1 MNDVLKHWAEI
12 EPLLDELL
20 TLPEAQRKGFLDG
33 LPPAQAAWRAA
44 LEQLMQ
50 SDAAASSAGFLK
62 QAASLPGLAADAM
75 AEWQPEQVLGPWR
88 LIRELGRGGMAS
100 VWLARPAAGEFQREV
115 ALKLPHSLGLHQTPH
130 LAPHLAERFRR
141 ERDVLARLSH
151 PGIARLFDAG
161 VTPEG
166 LPWLAMEWVDGQELL
181 GWCAA
186 QQADVAQRIAL
197 LLQVAD
203 ALQYA
208 HGCLVI
214 HRDIKPANVLV
225 QADGQV
231 RLLDFG
237 IARLLDD
244 GGPAQAA
251 LTQLG
256 QRPMTPDYASPEQ
269 VRGEEPGVASDVYAL
284 GVLAYRLLSGA
295 SPYAA
300 AAAAH
305 RPALEQAILEFQ
317 PPPPSQQ
324 AADKTQQKALR
335 GDIDTIVLK
344 ALAKEP
350 GQRYAT
356 VDALAADLRR
366 HLAGVP
372 VLACGPSWR
381 YGAGRF
387 VRRHRVGVA
396 ASALAVAALVGS
408 TGWALWSAQQARSE
422 ARRAEAMYQFTV
434 GLFNPDQDQFANIK
448 LPDLPLKTVVE
459 RGARRVLT
467 QLQDQPE
474 ARIRLLQDLVPLSE
488 QLGLI
493 DLAASLAQARID
505 ETRRLHGEQSVDY
518 ADALRSQLL
527 VLDSTAQFQR
537 GLEVARKALA
547 IYEANGVQ
555 DPSRLAAVH
564 EKLGGFGMRLH
575 APNLEDAAHLEQ
587 AVALFE
593 GQPHVNTLA
602 QTYLQ
607 LGLLRALLGELPAA
621 FDAGLKAL
629 AVNRSQF
636 GAESWQAAQAES
648 FAGTWADMA
657 QRPAEA
663 EALLRHSVAV
673 TRQVQGADAIGLAR
687 SEIALATVLFGGT
700 GRDEARRLMDDA
712 LRIVHLPQNVNFT
725 GLKDQVQVGA
735 LGLAVRDGD
744 GAAMRQGCVPYAAL
758 SLKSTTPYFV
768 LLVTQACTASALH
781 DGDLARAAHWL
792 GQTGAIDTYFA
803 KAPAW
808 TMSLDMRRGELALA
822 LARGDKAEAL
832 RLWRHCLAVSNTTQL
847 AWQSRAWGLI
857 AHHTRMDAAELGR
870 MNAFKQH
877 LAQVGGE
884 RYYAEF
890 LDLLRE
896 AEKAQALMPG

>member
-1 MNDVLKHWAEI
+1 M
-12 EPLLDELL
+12 
-20 TLPEAQRKGFLDG
+20 
-33 LPPAQAAWRAA
+33 
-44 LEQLMQ
+44 
-50 SDAAASSAGFLK
+50 
-62 QAASLPGLAADAM
+62 
-75 AEWQPEQVLGPWR
+75 LGPWR

-115 ALKLPHSLGLHQTPH
+115 ALKLPHSLGRHPARPQ
-130 LAPHLAERFRR
+130 AHLAERFRR

-166 LPWLAMEWVDGQELL
+166 LPWLALEWVDGQDLL
-181 GWCAA
+181 AWCAA
-186 QQADVAQRIAL
+186 QGALGADVTQRIDL

-208 HGCLVI
+208 HGRLVI
-214 HRDIKPANVLV
+214 HRDIKPANVMV
-225 QADGQV
+225 QQDGLLGKV

-237 IARLLDD
+237 IARLLDQSES
-244 GGPAQAA
+244 GQPLQAP

-284 GVLAYRLLSGA
+284 GVLAYRLLSGH

-317 PPPPSQQ
+317 PPPPSQM
-324 AADKTQQKALR
+324 AADKAQRKALR

-344 ALAKEP
+344 ALAKAP

-372 VLACGPSWR
+372 VLARGPSWR
-381 YGAGRF
+381 YGASRF
-387 VRRHRVGVA
+387 VRRHRLGVA
-396 ASALAVAALVGS
+396 ASALAVVALMS
-408 TGWALWSAQQARSE
+408 TTGWALWSAQQARSE

-459 RGARRVLT
+459 RGARRALT

-474 ARIRLLQDLVPLSE
+474 ARVRLLQDLVPLSE

-493 DLAASLAQARID
+493 DLAVALAQARID
-505 ETRRLHGEQSVDY
+505 DTKRLHGDQSVAY

-527 VLDSTAQFQR
+527 VLDSTAQFQQ
-537 GLEVARKALA
+537 GFEVARKALA
-547 IYEANGVQ
+547 IYAARGIQ
-555 DPSRLAAVH
+555 DPVRLATVH

-575 APNLEDAAHLEQ
+575 APDPQDAAHLEL
-587 AVALFE
+587 AAALLAE
-593 GQPHVNTLA
+593 QPNINTLA

-607 LGLLRALLGELPAA
+607 LGLLRAYLGDLPAA
-621 FDAGLKAL
+621 YAAGLKGL
-629 AVNRSQF
+629 EVNRRQF
-636 GAESWQAAQAES
+636 GAESWQAAQTES
-648 FAGTWADMA
+648 FVGTWADMI

-663 EALLRHSVAV
+663 EALLRHSVAT
-673 TRQVQGADAIGLAR
+673 TRQLQGPDAIGLAR
-687 SEIALATVLFGGT
+687 SEIALASVLFGGA
-700 GRDEARRLMDDA
+700 GRDEAQRLMADA
-712 LRIVHLPQNVNFT
+712 LRIVQLPQNANFN

-735 LGLAVRDGD
+735 LGLAVRS
-744 GAAMRQGCVPYAAL
+744 GAGPAMQAGCRPYADAPAA
-758 SLKSTTPYFV
+758 LKSTTPYFA
-768 LLVTQACTASALH
+768 LLVTQACAASALH
-781 DGDLARAAHWL
+781 DGDLARAAQAL
-792 GQTGAIDTYFA
+792 DATGAIDSYFA

-808 TMSLDMRRGELALA
+808 TMSLDLRRGELALA
-822 LARGDKAEAL
+822 RGDKVAAL
-832 RLWRHCLAVSNTTQL
+832 RWWRRSLAVSNTTQL
-847 AWQSRAWGLI
+847 AWQARAWHLI
-857 AHHTRMDAAELGR
+857 AQHSRMDAAELGR
-870 MNAFKQH
+870 MKAFKQQ

-890 LDLLRE
+890 LALLSE
-896 AEKAQALMPG
+896 AEKAQGQG

>member
-1 MNDVLKHWAEI
+1 MNKNLLEHWADI
-12 EPLLDELL
+12 APLLNELL
-20 TLPEAQRKGFLDG
+20 TLPEAARPGFLDG
-33 LPPAQAAWRAA
+33 LPPAQRAWRAA
-44 LEQLMQ
+44 LEQLLR
-50 SDAAASSAGFLK
+50 SDAAAASAGFMQ
-62 QAASLPGLAADAM
+62 QAASLPDLS
-75 AEWQPEQVLGPWR
+75 AEAGGDWQPEQVLGPWR

-115 ALKLPHSLGLHQTPH
+115 ALKLPHSP
-130 LAPHLAERFRR
+130 APQLAERFRR
-141 ERDVLARLSH
+141 ERDVLARLNH

-166 LPWLAMEWVDGQELL
+166 LPWLALEWVDGQDLL
-181 GWCAA
+181 AWCAA
-186 QQADVAQRIAL
+186 QQASMTQRVDL

-208 HGCLVI
+208 HGRLVI

-225 QADGQV
+225 QRDGSLGKV

-237 IARLLDD
+237 IARLLDQSGPD
-244 GGPAQAA
+244 QPAQAP

-256 QRPMTPDYASPEQ
+256 QRPMTPEYASPEQ

-284 GVLAYRLLSGA
+284 GVLAYRLLSGH

-317 PPPPSQQ
+317 PPPPSQM

-344 ALAKEP
+344 ALAKEA

-372 VLACGPSWR
+372 VLARGPSWR
-381 YGAGRF
+381 YAAERF
-387 VRRHRVGVA
+387 VRRHRAGVA
-396 ASALAVAALVGS
+396 ASALAVVALMS
-408 TGWALWSAQQARSE
+408 TTGWALWSAQQARTE

-448 LPDLPLKTVVE
+448 QPDLPLKTVVE

-474 ARIRLLQDLVPLSE
+474 ARVRLLQDLVPLSE

-493 DLAASLAQARID
+493 DLAVALAQARID
-505 ETRRLHGEQSVDY
+505 DTKRLHGDHSVAY

-527 VLDSTAQFQR
+527 VLDSTAQFQQ
-537 GLEVARKALA
+537 GFEVARKALA
-547 IYEANGVQ
+547 IYEARGIQ
-555 DPSRLAAVH
+555 DPVRLATVH

-575 APNLEDAAHLEQ
+575 APDPQDAAHLEL
-587 AVALFE
+587 AAALLA
-593 GQPHVNTLA
+593 GQPNINTLA
-602 QTYLQ
+602 LTYLQ
-607 LGLLRALLGELPAA
+607 LGLLRAYLGDLPAA
-621 FDAGLKAL
+621 YSAGLKGL
-629 AVNRSQF
+629 EVNRRQF
-636 GAESWQAAQAES
+636 GAESWQAAQTES
-648 FAGTWADMA
+648 FVGTWADMI

-663 EALLRHSVAV
+663 EALLRHSVAT
-673 TRQVQGADAIGLAR
+673 TRLLQGPDAIGLAR
-687 SEIALATVLFGGT
+687 SEIALASVLFGGS
-700 GRDEARRLMDDA
+700 GRAEAQQLMGNA
-712 LRIVHLPQNVNFT
+712 LRIVHLPQNANFN

-735 LGLAVRDGD
+735 LGLAVRSGD
-744 GAAMRQGCVPYAAL
+744 GPAMQAGCRPYENAPAA
-758 SLKSTTPYFV
+758 LKSTTPYFA
-768 LLVTQACTASALH
+768 LLATQACAASALH
-781 DGDLARAAHWL
+781 DGDLARAAQAL
-792 GQTGAIDTYFA
+792 AATGAIDSYFA

-808 TMSLDMRRGELALA
+808 TMSLDLRRGELALA
-822 LARGDKAEAL
+822 RGDKVAAL
-832 RLWRHCLAVSNTTQL
+832 RWWRHSLAVSNTTQL
-847 AWQSRAWGLI
+847 AWQARAWRLI
-857 AHHTRMDAAELGR
+857 AQHTRMDAAELGR
-870 MNAFKQH
+870 LNAFKQQ
-877 LAQVGGE
+877 LTQVGGE

-890 LDLLRE
+890 LALLSE
-896 AEKAQALMPG
+896 AEKAQAQGQI